1 MVWCI
6 TGNLPYNIFCVST
19 YVISIYH
26 IKGKP
31 DLSASCCATT
41 FYIKQ
46 AVARLGHCGEYVQD
60 LVQLVACRIMGKVL
74 MAMLPEDDLQAGP
87 QHLLPAPREY
97 DCLS

>member
-1 MVWCI
+1 M
-6 TGNLPYNIFCVST
+6 
-19 YVISIYH
+19 
-26 IKGKP
+26 
-31 DLSASCCATT
+31 
-41 FYIKQ
+41 
-46 AVARLGHCGEYVQD
+46 QD